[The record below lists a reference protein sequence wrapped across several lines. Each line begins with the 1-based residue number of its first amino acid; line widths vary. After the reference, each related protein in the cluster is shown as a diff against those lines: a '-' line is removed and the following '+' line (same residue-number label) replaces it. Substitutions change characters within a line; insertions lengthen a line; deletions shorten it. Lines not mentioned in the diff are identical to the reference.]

1 MPTFTDERFR
11 PDTLLAVAC
20 LVVIIAGMKA
30 ASGIIVPLLL
40 AVFISMMCKTP
51 FAWLKKKGVPALP
64 AIVIIMTVISSA
76 LFALGS
82 YLGISINDF
91 LQELP
96 VYQARF
102 QDLLDGITSRL
113 ARYGLNVP
121 HRVVDYFDPSS
132 IVQIF
137 ANIIGGL
144 GNMVTWSVLILFMVV
159 FILMESH
166 TFVGKIKT
174 AFRATPDTLEILDF
188 IFMCVGRYVA
198 IKTLISIA
206 TGLSIMLWLT
216 AIGVDYAVL
225 WGLIAFLMHYIPNI
239 GSLVAAIPAIL
250 FSVVD
255 AGTTTAILA
264 AAGYA
269 IVNLVLGNIVE
280 PIFMGRGLS
289 LSTLVVFL
297 SLIFWGWVL
306 GPIGMLLSAPL
317 TMVFK
322 IAFDSFPST
331 KWISVLL
338 DASVPLPIDLPHKGS
353 DTKAG
358 SSRNA

>member
-1 MPTFTDERFR
+1 
-11 PDTLLAVAC
+11 
-20 LVVIIAGMKA
+20 
-30 ASGIIVPLLL
+30 
-40 AVFISMMCKTP
+40 
-51 FAWLKKKGVPALP
+51 
-64 AIVIIMTVISSA
+64 
-76 LFALGS
+76 
-82 YLGISINDF
+82 
-91 LQELP
+91 
-96 VYQARF
+96 
-102 QDLLDGITSRL
+102 
-113 ARYGLNVP
+113 
-121 HRVVDYFDPSS
+121 
-132 IVQIF
+132 
-137 ANIIGGL
+137 
-144 GNMVTWSVLILFMVV
+144 
-159 FILMESH
+159 
-166 TFVGKIKT
+166 
-174 AFRATPDTLEILDF
+174 
-188 IFMCVGRYVA
+188 FMCVGRYVA

-269 IVNLVLGNIVE
+269 IVNLVFGNIVE

-353 DTKAG
+353 DTKTG

>member
-64 AIVIIMTVISSA
+64 AIVIIMTVITSA

-96 VYQARF
+96 VYQSRF

-166 TFVGKIKT
+166 TFVG
-174 AFRATPDTLEILDF
+174 
-188 IFMCVGRYVA
+188 
-198 IKTLISIA
+198 
-206 TGLSIMLWLT
+206 
-216 AIGVDYAVL
+216 
-225 WGLIAFLMHYIPNI
+225 
-239 GSLVAAIPAIL
+239 
-250 FSVVD
+250 
-255 AGTTTAILA
+255 
-264 AAGYA
+264 
-269 IVNLVLGNIVE
+269 
-280 PIFMGRGLS
+280 
-289 LSTLVVFL
+289 
-297 SLIFWGWVL
+297 
-306 GPIGMLLSAPL
+306 
-317 TMVFK
+317 
-322 IAFDSFPST
+322 
-331 KWISVLL
+331 
-338 DASVPLPIDLPHKGS
+338 
-353 DTKAG
+353 
-358 SSRNA
+358 